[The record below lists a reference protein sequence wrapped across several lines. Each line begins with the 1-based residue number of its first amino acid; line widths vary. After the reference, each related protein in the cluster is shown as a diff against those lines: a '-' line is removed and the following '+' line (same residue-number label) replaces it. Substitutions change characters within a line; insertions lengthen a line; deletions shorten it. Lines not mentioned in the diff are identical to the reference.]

1 MPSSQKDLVRRFW
14 DSEACGERY
23 GDDQF
28 RIRYELEPEIAEFAE
43 FPTALGKKVLEIGVG
58 MGADFTRWEAAGA
71 DVIGIDLTERAI
83 ATARTRSRTRRG
95 MLLVADAESLPFR
108 DNDFDIV
115 YSWGVLHHTPD
126 TERAITEAI
135 RVLAP
140 GGALKIMLY
149 HRRSWVAIAAW
160 MRFCL
165 LRGRPFR
172 SLRTAVR
179 HIESSGTQAFSRA
192 EGRQLLKDLGVSAV
206 WSRLTHWDRRVA
218 PGIARL
224 LGDCLGWFL
233 LLEGKK
239 HQDVS

>member
-149 HRRSWVAIAAW
+149 HRRSWVALAAW
-160 MRFCL
+160 VRFCL
-165 LRGRPFR
+165 FRGRPFAT
-172 SLRTAVR
+172 LRQAVTN
-179 HIESSGTQAFSRA
+179 IESPGTRAFTKEEVR
-192 EGRQLLKDLGVSAV
+192 GLLYSVDDVSV
-206 WSRLTHWDRRVA
+206 RSRLSVWDRKHT
-218 PGIARL
+218 PLIPNL
-224 LGDCLGWFL
+224 LGDRFGWFL
-233 LLEGKK
+233 LVEATK
-239 HQDVS
+239 V